1 LSENLRPDAT
11 WLPQIRERAEQYA
24 QMRLRYELWV
34 QKGFR
39 KRSKVKY
46 VLAVSFLKLYYV
58 ISAPV
63 VTIVAR
69 SDRLM
74 TLARLLNLPTK
85 RVVRKILG

>member
-1 LSENLRPDAT
+1 LSDNLHADAS
-11 WLPQIRERAEQYA
+11 WLPKMRQRAEQYA
-24 QMRLRYELWV
+24 QMRLRYELWA

-39 KRSKVKY
+39 ERSKVKY

-63 VTIVAR
+63 VTVVAR

-74 TLARLLNLPTK
+74 ALARRLNAPTK
-85 RVVRKILG
+85 HIVKKILG